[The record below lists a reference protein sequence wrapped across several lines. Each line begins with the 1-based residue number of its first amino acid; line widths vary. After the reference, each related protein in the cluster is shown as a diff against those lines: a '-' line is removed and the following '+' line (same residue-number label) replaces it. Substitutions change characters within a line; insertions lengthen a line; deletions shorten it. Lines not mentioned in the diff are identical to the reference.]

1 MDERG
6 RKGARRRRTGAKDVR
21 GKRPDRNAQDTGG
34 RNPGVNGPRKKKS
47 SRAKRQRRNM
57 FLRFLIAAVLIIAAA
72 GIVVA

>member
-34 RNPGVNGPRKKKS
+34 GIPVGKEPGKK
-47 SRAKRQRRNM
+47 RAGGQRDREEICSCG
-57 FLRFLIAAVLIIAAA
+57 F
-72 GIVVA
+72 